1 MSEHAEAF
9 SLGVNAGYFQPE
21 QRQTGCISCGHL
33 GSFYQE
39 SAAQSICD
47 ACPINTERLLG
58 VGLGENKSQC
68 QCVKGALKSG
78 TSQQYLPEMC
88 FPVQAST
95 A

>member
-1 MSEHAEAF
+1 
-9 SLGVNAGYFQPE
+9 
-21 QRQTGCISCGHL
+21 
-33 GSFYQE
+33 
-39 SAAQSICD
+39 
-47 ACPINTERLLG
+47 LG